1 MILYS
6 HQKYKSLTSNNG
18 NCQPLILSM
27 LVSVCVVLFFISLM
41 ITVENLFIFL
51 LSFHISCF
59 VMFLFKYFAHTL
71 FFVFLSLCCK
81 NSWYILDIRPLMDI
95 CLANIFITLWLAA
108 LFSEWYILK
117 SRNLNFKSNFSI
129 LYFYSWSFLCPKKSL
144 PTPKSWRFSHFFL
157 EILQFQL

>member
-6 HQKYKSLTSNNG
+6 HQKCKSLTSNNG
-18 NCQPLILSM
+18 NCQSLILSI
-27 LVSVCVVLFFISLM
+27 LVSVCVVLFFISLK
-41 ITVENLFIFL
+41 ITVENLFICL
-51 LSFHISCF
+51 LSFHIPCF

-117 SRNLNFKSNFSI
+117 SRNLNFKSNLSI
-129 LYFYSWSFLCPKKSL
+129 FYF
-144 PTPKSWRFSHFFL
+144 
-157 EILQFQL
+157 